1 MKIIN
6 EVNEMRQIVKK
17 MKREDLLV
25 GFVPTMGYLHD
36 GHLSLVKA
44 AKVDNDIIIVSIFVN
59 PTQFGP
65 NEDLDTYPRDLEKDQ
80 SLLENLDVDYL
91 FFPKVE
97 QIYPNGY
104 GTYVNVES
112 GLTNKLCGKSRPG
125 HFKGVTTIVSKLFNI
140 VNPDKAYFG
149 HKDAQQ
155 VSVINRMVKDLNF
168 DIEIIAVPIVR
179 ENDGLAMSSRNVNL
193 SEKERQDALTL
204 SKSLNKAKDLILLD
218 NIKKSDI
225 IKNEMMGIIESV
237 DSSRIDYIEI
247 VDIESLESIDIVEGK
262 VLIALAVHIGKT
274 RLIDNIIMEV

>member
-6 EVNEMRQIVKK
+6 EFNEMRQIVKK
-17 MKREDLLV
+17 MKREDLSV

-44 AKVDNDIIIVSIFVN
+44 AKVDNDIIVVSIFVN

-97 QIYPNGY
+97 QMYPGGY

-149 HKDAQQ
+149 QKDAQQ

-218 NIKKSDI
+218 NIKKTDI
-225 IKNEMMGIIESV
+225 IKNEMMEIIESV
-237 DSSRIDYIEI
+237 DSSKIDYIEI
-247 VDIESLESIDIVEGK
+247 VDMENLESIDIVEGK

-274 RLIDNIIMEV
+274 RLIDNIIMEA

>member
-17 MKREDLLV
+17 MKREDLSV

-44 AKVDNDIIIVSIFVN
+44 AKVDNDIIVVSIFVN

-97 QIYPNGY
+97 QMYPSEY

-149 HKDAQQ
+149 QKDAQQ

-193 SEKERQDALTL
+193 SEKERQDALML

-225 IKNEMMGIIESV
+225 IKNEMMEIIESV

-247 VDIESLESIDIVEGK
+247 VDMESLESIDIVEGK

-274 RLIDNIIMEV
+274 RLIDNIIMEA

>member
-17 MKREDLLV
+17 MKREDLSV

-44 AKVDNDIIIVSIFVN
+44 AKADNDIIVVSIFVN

-65 NEDLDTYPRDLEKDQ
+65 NEDLDSYPRDLGKDQ
-80 SLLENLDVDYL
+80 KLLENLDVDYL

-97 QIYPNGY
+97 QMYPDGY

-140 VNPDKAYFG
+140 VNPDKVYFG
-149 HKDAQQ
+149 QKDAQQ

-204 SKSLNKAKDLILLD
+204 SKSLNRAKDLILLD

-225 IKNEMMGIIESV
+225 IKNEMMGIIELV

-247 VDIESLESIDIVEGK
+247 VDMESLESIDIVEGK
-262 VLIALAVHIGKT
+262 ILIALAVHIGKT
-274 RLIDNIIMEV
+274 RLIDNIIMEA

>member
-1 MKIIN
+1 M
-6 EVNEMRQIVKK
+6 
-17 MKREDLLV
+17 
-25 GFVPTMGYLHD
+25 
-36 GHLSLVKA
+36 
-44 AKVDNDIIIVSIFVN
+44 
-59 PTQFGP
+59 
-65 NEDLDTYPRDLEKDQ
+65 YPSE
-80 SLLENLDVDYL
+80 
-91 FFPKVE
+91 
-97 QIYPNGY
+97 Y

-149 HKDAQQ
+149 QKDAQQ

-193 SEKERQDALTL
+193 SEKERQDALML

-225 IKNEMMGIIESV
+225 IKNEMMEIIESV

-247 VDIESLESIDIVEGK
+247 VDMESLESIDIVEGK

-274 RLIDNIIMEV
+274 RLIDNIIMEA

>member
-6 EVNEMRQIVKK
+6 EVNEIRQIAKK
-17 MKREDLLV
+17 IKRKDLSI

-44 AKVDNDIIIVSIFVN
+44 AKADNDIVVVSIFVN

-65 NEDLDTYPRDLEKDQ
+65 NEDLDSYPRNLEKDRK
-80 SLLENLDVDYL
+80 SLENLNVDYL

-97 QIYPNGY
+97 QMYPDGY

-140 VNPDKAYFG
+140 VSPDKAYFG
-149 HKDAQQ
+149 QKDAQQ

-168 DIEIIAVPIVR
+168 DIEIMTVPIVR
-179 ENDGLAMSSRNVNL
+179 EKDGLAMSSRNVNL
-193 SEKERQDALTL
+193 SENERQDALVL

-225 IKNEMMGIIESV
+225 IKDEMKEILESV

-247 VDIESLESIDIVEGK
+247 VDMESLESIDIVKGK
-262 VLIALAVHIGKT
+262 ILIALAVHIGKT
-274 RLIDNIIMEV
+274 RLIDNIIMEA